1 MLIVRSTC
9 HFVYVSLRAK
19 TEAGALSSDFLVW
32 HSDIIEGNIMRCATH
47 ISTKNTKII
56 NKRENARNASL
67 FIQTD
72 PRGEAL
78 NSVLISVTRE
88 WDWRLLI
95 GREIYHKLWHR
106 FNLTAKNETGKR
118 CLVYAS
124 PLLHNNTAPC
134 AAEDRNK
141 QCKHSCS
148 KTLRNFIIPPHGSLR
163 LHNQRHGPEIKVLY
177 TQRAT

>member
-106 FNLTAKNETGKR
+106 FNLTAKNETANGAW
-118 CLVYAS
+118 Y
-124 PLLHNNTAPC
+124 T
-134 AAEDRNK
+134 
-141 QCKHSCS
+141 
-148 KTLRNFIIPPHGSLR
+148 R
-163 LHNQRHGPEIKVLY
+163 LHY
-177 TQRAT
+177 CTTTQRRARVKTEINNATQL